1 METCISC
8 EESKKFTLEVN
19 GYVTKVKCAIC
30 KECVVLIE
38 KLSDG
43 TIELEIAE
51 EYISPQVQL
60 EKDD

>member
-51 EYISPQVQL
+51 EYL
-60 EKDD
+60 A